1 MFCFCLFVVF
11 SCFYLFVVVGCCFCV
26 CGCFVVVVVVV
37 SSKNKKVFT
46 LNFLSVV
53 KAIYFHKLRGPV

>member
-1 MFCFCLFVVF
+1 M
-11 SCFYLFVVVGCCFCV
+11 